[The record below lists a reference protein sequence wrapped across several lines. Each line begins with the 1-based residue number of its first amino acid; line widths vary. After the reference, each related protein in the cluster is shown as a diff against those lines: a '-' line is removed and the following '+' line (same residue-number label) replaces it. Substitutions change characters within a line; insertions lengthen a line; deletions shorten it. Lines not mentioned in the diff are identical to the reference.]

1 MSSNE
6 KEKNKISK
14 VKEKGTTGMNTSKK
28 LFKINLIQISLEFE
42 RLHRPSSKR
51 IKKMEQSLKTQGQI
65 SPVAVHHQSNNEYML
80 IDGFKRYRAAKNLGW
95 KSLRAVDIETN
106 EYHAKAMVYLMN
118 QSSSFSIIQEAIL
131 IKELVDQDGLTQKEA
146 GILFGRHKSWISRRL
161 DMIKNLQPEVIDSF
175 LMELIP
181 PGVGPTLARVGSCNQ
196 CDIVAAIQKDQLTA
210 GEINVLVDL
219 YCKTSDPGM
228 KKSILQAPRQ
238 SISILKQAS
247 KKFSWIKKIQ
257 IMRTNMEKFELYM
270 FNNRQAISE
279 KGFETLSSKVSEI
292 KAKLIEI
299 LPIMRK
305 EGIWED

>member
-1 MSSNE
+1 MASKE
-6 KEKNKISK
+6 KEKIKISE
-14 VKEKGTTGMNTSKK
+14 VKEKGTTKITSPEK
-28 LFKINLIQISLEFE
+28 LFHINLIQISLALE

-51 IKKMEQSLKTQGQI
+51 IEKMEQSLKRQGQI
-65 SPVAVHHQSNNEYML
+65 SPVSVKQNNNEYML
-80 IDGFKRYRAAKNLGW
+80 IDGFKRYKAAKNLGW
-95 KSLRAVDIETN
+95 KSLIAVDIQIN
-106 EYHAKAMVYLMN
+106 EYQAKAMVYLMN
-118 QSSSFSIIQEAIL
+118 QSSSFSMIQEAVL

-161 DMIKNLQPEVIDSF
+161 DMIRNLQSEVIDIF

-181 PGVGPTLARVGSCNQ
+181 PGVGPTLARVASCNQ
-196 CDIVAAIQKDQLTA
+196 GDIVAAIQKDQLTA
-210 GEINVLVDL
+210 GEINQLVDL

-228 KKSILQAPRQ
+228 KKAILQTPRQ

-257 IMRTNMEKFELYM
+257 IMRSNMEKFELQM